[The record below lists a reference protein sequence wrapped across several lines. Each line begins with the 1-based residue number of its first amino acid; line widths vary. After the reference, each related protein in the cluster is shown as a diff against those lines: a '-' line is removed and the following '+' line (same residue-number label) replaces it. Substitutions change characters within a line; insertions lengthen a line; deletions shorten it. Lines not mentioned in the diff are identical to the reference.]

1 MPVNLELHPS
11 GHYIIYR
18 IAEPWTI
25 AELNEAYV
33 REKQLRDDTPHT
45 LHSITD
51 FSGVVRIPNNWLQSR
66 TGPGFSHPR
75 SGYIVLVGQRPLVKA
90 IVDVI
95 LKIVRY
101 QRVKQ
106 FDTFEEAEAFLQGV
120 LADENNGT
128 AV

>member
-1 MPVNLELHPS
+1 MPVNLELHAR
-11 GHYIIYR
+11 GRYIIYR
-18 IAEPWTI
+18 ITEPWTI
-25 AELNEAYV
+25 AELNEAYA

-51 FSGVVRIPNNWLQSR
+51 FSGVVRIPSNWLQSR
-66 TGPGFSHPR
+66 MGPGFSHPR
-75 SGYIVLVGQRPLVKA
+75 SGYIILVGQRPLVKA

-106 FDTFEEAEAFLQGV
+106 YETFEEAEAFLQSV
-120 LADENNGT
+120 LENGENGT
-128 AV
+128 SV